1 MSAQGLSDKEIDYR
15 MALRSAARNY
25 SKSLLLSAII
35 GVVGLVVLSL
45 TVSIDAGILF
55 CVGLGLGVLNSQLVQ
70 RSLVR
75 AVTEGR
81 ADRKAISF
89 GVLRRL
95 SLITALAV
103 GIALLYRPDG
113 LLVFVG
119 LMIFQMLS
127 LATVLG
133 GLARQVR
140 RP

>member
-1 MSAQGLSDKEIDYR
+1 VSTEHLSDKEIDYR
-15 MALRSAARNY
+15 LALRSAARNY
-25 SKSLLLSAII
+25 SKSLVLSAAIA
-35 GVVGLVVLSL
+35 VVGLVGLWI

-55 CVGLGLGVLNSQLVQ
+55 CVGIGLGVLNSQLVQ

-95 SLITALAV
+95 SLITVLAV
-103 GIALLYRPDG
+103 GIAVLYRPTG
-113 LLVFVG
+113 LLVFIG
-119 LMIFQMLS
+119 LMIFQMIS
-127 LATVLG
+127 LATVLAT
-133 GLARQVR
+133 LARQVR

>member
-1 MSAQGLSDKEIDYR
+1 MSAQHLSDKEIDYKL
-15 MALRSAARNY
+15 ALRSAARNY
-25 SKSLLLSAII
+25 NKSLLISAIL
-35 GVVGLVVLSL
+35 GLVGLVVLSL
-45 TVSIDAGILF
+45 TVSLDAGILF

-75 AVTEGR
+75 AVTDGR
-81 ADRKAISF
+81 SDRKTISF

-103 GIALLYRPDG
+103 GIAVLYRPEG
-113 LLVFVG
+113 LLVFIG
-119 LMIFQMLS
+119 LMIFQMVS

-140 RP
+140 S

>member
-1 MSAQGLSDKEIDYR
+1 MSTEHLSDKQIDYQL
-15 MALRSAARNY
+15 ALRSAARNY
-25 SKSLLLSAII
+25 TKSLLLSAVV

-45 TVSIDAGILF
+45 TVSLDAGILF
-55 CVGLGLGVLNSQLVQ
+55 CVGIGLGVLNSQLVQ
-70 RSLVR
+70 RSLVK

-95 SLITALAV
+95 SLITVLAV
-103 GIALLYRPDG
+103 GIAVLYRPVG
-113 LLVFVG
+113 LLVFIG